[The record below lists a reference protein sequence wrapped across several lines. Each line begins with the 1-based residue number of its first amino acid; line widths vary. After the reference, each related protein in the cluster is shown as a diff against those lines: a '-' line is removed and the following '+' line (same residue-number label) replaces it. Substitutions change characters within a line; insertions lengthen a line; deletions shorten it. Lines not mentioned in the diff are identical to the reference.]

1 MYLQRATAA
10 CVLLLAAVNAVAQ
23 QPSVSA
29 AAGTFTVIGD
39 VDRPGNFRFDQP
51 LTVRAAVSSAS
62 PVGDAVNVTV
72 LRNGHDR
79 AQSTR
84 LLRLSAADS
93 GEEALS
99 GDLYVV
105 ESLAQPSRPVLPN
118 AVLRGPAGTTV
129 ISLEDAGV
137 VIGDVLQGLG
147 MPVKGEIRVAVPCRI
162 HGQRSL
168 ESAPLSAS
176 VRHGDVITVSGAA
189 LSPEGA
195 AAIRPMVSEWR
206 GNSGRVADQQ
216 QSSLRTSVGGK
227 QEVRL
232 PELPAPLPM
241 QQPVATQPP
250 VAWPAASAAVPVA
263 PATAASA
270 SPAVKPVRIPQGS
283 PSEVQA
289 PSTVTPQLPE
299 LPESSAQAPSAAE
312 SRVVI
317 VGDRTQGSR
326 RATSVPDDVL
336 MLGESLQV
344 PTPAPVGVGQPTQ
357 VAPPYRD
364 RVASKTVTEGRNV
377 SGKGL
382 KVPVTAAVSTKQ
394 EIVTPTDATDVRGPD
409 SQPKEATAGSSSTV
423 HWTVIVGL
431 FVAGVWVLG
440 RSLFV
445 GSAAAGNVNTGSM
458 STAAPSPATSAAQA
472 APAAGSNLAS
482 GTGASDTPWRIY
494 SVPQAIRPAKVSDG
508 RSKTAD
514 ELDLLIANQ
523 LPIERTTP
531 MLPQGIELSGRSS
544 SAGGQTIRR
553 VDSPHA
559 VLRGR
564 HVEQSDP
571 NARRGRPLG
580 ERLSQLIRTVPAG
593 SPGASDGSGRATGS
607 SGAER

>member
-1 MYLQRATAA
+1 MYLQRATAV
-10 CVLLLAAVNAVAQ
+10 CVMLLTAVNAVAQ

-206 GNSGRVADQQ
+206 GSSGRVADQQ

-232 PELPAPLPM
+232 PELPAPLP
-241 QQPVATQPP
+241 TQPP
-250 VAWPAASAAVPVA
+250 VARPAASAAVPVA

-283 PSEVQA
+283 PSEGQA

-299 LPESSAQAPSAAE
+299 LSESSAQAPSAAE

-326 RATSVPDDVL
+326 RVTSVPDDVL
-336 MLGESLQV
+336 MLGESLRV
-344 PTPAPVGVGQPTQ
+344 PTPAPVGVGQPPQ

-394 EIVTPTDATDVRGPD
+394 ENVTPTDATDVRGPD

-458 STAAPSPATSAAQA
+458 STATPSPATSAAEA
-472 APAAGSNLAS
+472 VPAASSNLAP
-482 GTGASDTPWRIY
+482 GTGAGDTPWRIY

-508 RSKTAD
+508 RSKTED

-553 VDSPHA
+553 VDGPHA

-593 SPGASDGSGRATGS
+593 SPGAFDGSGRATGS